1 MKKFFN
7 TSGQKYRSLGLKDKL
22 KDATEA
28 EMLDILATDGM
39 LLKRPIVT
47 DGVHA
52 TVGFKEE
59 IFEEI
64 WK

>member
-1 MKKFFN
+1 
-7 TSGQKYRSLGLKDKL
+7 
-22 KDATEA
+22 
-28 EMLDILATDGM
+28 MLDILATDGM

-47 DGVHA
+47 DGVKG

-59 IFEEI
+59 IFEET